1 MQNSFFSKLYRF
13 VESTGSNLQSLFL
26 LLLRLYWGGSF
37 MFADW
42 GKLMDIH
49 PLVQSFTTL
58 TIPFPNVSAYLVSL
72 VELIGGICLILGL
85 GSRLAALA
93 LVVVMVGAIYTTNDH
108 LADKIVNDT
117 TSFITQLPFVYLL
130 VSLVIF
136 VFGAGKMSL
145 DYLYEKRVLRR

>member
-1 MQNSFFSKLYRF
+1 MQNSFFSKFYRF
-13 VESTGSNLQSLFL
+13 IESTGSNLQSLFL

-37 MFADW
+37 MFAGW

-49 PLVQSFTTL
+49 PVVQFFTSL
-58 TIPFPNVSAYLVSL
+58 NIPFPHVSAYLVSL

-93 LVVVMVGAIYTTNDH
+93 LVVVMLGAIYTTNDH
-108 LADKIVNDT
+108 LAEKIVNDT

-136 VFGAGKMSL
+136 IFGAGKISL